1 MKQLKFMLAA
11 ATAIGLATAAQAD
24 VNTYLVGTG
33 ADAKENFNDAELGA
47 AATSLTGYSYAGATA
62 ADNESVVVTNGYNGT
77 QSLQVNTGTDPIV
90 RDLNYDART
99 DIDMTAEGFKSLT
112 IDTMVQFTVTPHG
125 DTVTPGVDD
134 KLMIYLKE
142 DLSDAENPVT
152 NLVVRAA
159 GLILDQDGVAT
170 TEFEENGREY
180 VIEGY
185 EIDPT
190 QWYRLQVKARAV
202 AMDEEGGSW
211 PVFQVFIGEELLT
224 LAGSGFDDEN
234 LGLECDA
241 EFSYEFVSLQIK
253 DVGLF
258 YTSGADEVKL
268 RYVGFAGEGMV
279 DDLLVFR
286 TDEGETSV
294 DFTLALGT
302 GVSAVSWTVNGE
314 QQDTAGGTFTADSG
328 TTLTV
333 AINSVTYAAGY
344 AGTQDWTGWGTNV
357 AESTTIPIEATKFAD
372 VTTDGETTQ
381 ITPTATTIADAAN
394 GAFECPASDDAS
406 YADAVAKLGKAVTWA
421 TSVAKKSYNDAMSFI
436 NDMDFDSVTTNNVN
450 EAAYLFNCAPTPE
463 AVATEAA
470 AFTFPS
476 FTKDMTLDAMKA
488 AIEEGKSYNG
498 TVQIHGATTLENGGE
513 WANGKSGFFYK
524 AVLVK

>member
-90 RDLNYDART
+90 RDMNANLGN

-112 IDTMVQFTVTPHG
+112 IDTMVQFTVTPAG
-125 DTVTPGVDD
+125 DTVTNTLSD
-134 KLMIYLKE
+134 KLMIYL
-142 DLSDAENPVT
+142 AEVTNETGVVTGTNLMVKALRFQPESAPGVGDGLATPVT
-152 NLVVRAA
+152 INT
-159 GLILDQDGVAT
+159 GINT
-170 TEFEENGREY
+170 
-180 VIEGY
+180 IEPG
-185 EIDPT
+185 E
-190 QWYRLQVKARAV
+190 WYRLVVSSSAT
-202 AMDEEGGSW
+202 DLGDGTYL
-211 PVFQVFIGEELLT
+211 PVFTIKVGET
-224 LAGSGFDDEN
+224 DVTSGD
-234 LGLECDA
+234 
-241 EFSYEFVSLQIK
+241 VSLAT
-253 DVGLF
+253 DGN
-258 YTSGADEVKL
+258 YTKFPSLQGAVEKPTL

-286 TDEGETSV
+286 TDEGATSV

-314 QQDTAGGTFTADSG
+314 QQDTAGGTFTADFG
-328 TTLTV
+328 TTLIV

-357 AESTTIPIEATKFAD
+357 AESTTIPIEATRFAD
-372 VTTDGETTQ
+372 VTIDGETTQ
-381 ITPTATTIADAAN
+381 ITPTPTTIADAAN
-394 GAFECPASDDAS
+394 GAFECPASDAEG

-421 TSVAKKSYNDAMSFI
+421 TSVAKKSYNDAMTFI
-436 NDMDFDSVTTNNVN
+436 NDMDFANVTTTNVN

-498 TVQIHGATTLENGGE
+498 TVQIHGATTLENGGD